1 MGSALC
7 FPHLHSLFSAGA
19 PPAFCS
25 PANCAGV
32 RSCTSEAHNTHKTE
46 QREVLYRWH
55 PWHGQRVWIQGK
67 GLRNGQIVLRCVRD
81 ELSRFPVL
89 EIPAWMFDLCR
100 CRRMQHNSQPHVS
113 SSALLELKDLLS
125 TTARSLASSLP
136 GAQHLPS
143 SSGDADAHII
153 MVPPTSGRVVFST
166 SEAAAAA
173 CGRATEDGSS
183 AGADVER
190 TSGQAA
196 SFTSGG
202 GR

>member
-1 MGSALC
+1 M
-7 FPHLHSLFSAGA
+7 
-19 PPAFCS
+19 
-25 PANCAGV
+25 
-32 RSCTSEAHNTHKTE
+32 
-46 QREVLYRWH
+46 LYRWH
-55 PWHGQRVWIQGK
+55 PWHGERVWVQGK
-67 GLRNGQIVLRCVRD
+67 AQRSGQAVLRCVRD

-89 EIPAWMFDLCR
+89 EIPAWMFDLCH
-100 CRRMQHNSQPHVS
+100 CRRMQHNSQSHVS
-113 SSALLELKDLLS
+113 SNALLELKDLLS
-125 TTARSLASSLP
+125 TTVHSIASSIT
-136 GAQHLPS
+136 GVQHLPS

-153 MVPPTSGRVVFST
+153 MVPPTSGGVVFST